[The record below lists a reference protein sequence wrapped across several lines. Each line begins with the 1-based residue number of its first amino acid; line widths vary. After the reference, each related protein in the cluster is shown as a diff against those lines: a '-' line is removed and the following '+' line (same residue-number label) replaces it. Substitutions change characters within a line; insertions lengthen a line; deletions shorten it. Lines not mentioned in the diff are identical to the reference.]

1 MMSSAGVLKSAD
13 NVSWQSWA
21 LDTAPSEPLACY
33 TSNRD
38 KYPYLIFVKR
48 LNPVIFVKNKVSLF
62 ELELVGLT

>member
-1 MMSSAGVLKSAD
+1 MSSAGVLKSAD

-38 KYPYLIFVKR
+38 KHPYLIFVKR
-48 LNPVIFVKNKVSLF
+48 LKAVIFVEIKVSLF
-62 ELELVGLT
+62 ELVLVSLT